1 MRRMPEVGIF
11 KPTPSRTEA
20 KSDVTTRTARAIV
33 DTEATLRAA
42 KTEAVARRQTGARSH
57 RGTGC
62 PGQEGAPEALI
73 GTRVRNTEPAA
84 SRRPFAPG
92 LKPPKSTGR
101 AKENSG

>member
-42 KTEAVARRQTGARSH
+42 KTKRLRAARLAREAI
-57 RGTGC
+57 
-62 PGQEGAPEALI
+62 E
-73 GTRVRNTEPAA
+73 EPAA
-84 SRRPFAPG
+84 PVKKERR
-92 LKPPKSTGR
+92 KR
-101 AKENSG
+101 